1 MIGDPKL
8 TNSSILSA
16 QALALLLRVEPVAVA
31 ALSAVVVLFARGAF
45 LVEHVH
51 DDRRVARSVV
61 VRLVANATV
70 RRSHWSRSWCRFGF
84 SASTLL
90 GALLLGVEV
99 VGVAVAS
106 AEGKLVASLA
116 TAVVVPPSF
125 ILRATS
131 VGRTQ
136 AAGILRPTA
145 RMVTLFEAAEVVLV
159 SCASSVCKVHA
170 GARVSVV
177 VVPAFV
183 LLALPI
189 TSVRLQEA
197 VPDVEATRL
206 LWLRLWLRN
215 LWLGFRLSS
224 VDATLVTGLFID
236 KVVTV
241 SAASS
246 VVELP
251 TARLLRVKVPMSRVV
266 LALANLRRLEADV
279 LFCKQFTAVT
289 RLILPQGFFLLS

>member
-16 QALALLLRVEPVAVA
+16 QALALLLRAKPVTVA

-61 VRLVANATV
+61 VRLVANTTV
-70 RRSHWSRSWCRFGF
+70 RRSHRSGSWGRFGF

-99 VGVAVAS
+99 VRVAVTS

-125 ILRATS
+125 ILRAAS
-131 VGRTQ
+131 VRWPQ
-136 AAGILRPTA
+136 AAGILRTA
-145 RMVTLFEAAEVVLV
+145 TSVVTLFEAAEVILV
-159 SCASSVCKVHA
+159 AGASSVRKVHA

-177 VVPAFV
+177 VVSALV

-189 TSVRLQEA
+189 TGVRFQEA
-197 VPDVEATRL
+197 IPNVEATRL
-206 LWLRLWLRN
+206 LWLRLWFRN

-224 VDATLVTGLFID
+224 VHTTLVTGLFID

-289 RLILPQGFFLLS
+289 RQILPQYF